1 MKAKLILTLIVLA
14 LIAGASRN
22 LVATELIVGRHKV
35 MSVVEAQT
43 DPRQDNNAS
52 QKATIANGWCDLV
65 PLHSTRADVE
75 RLFGAPKMSHDSTKI
90 YETKDERVD
99 VLYSAGLCKLS
110 GVERWNVPEDVV
122 IKIEVTP
129 RKNILIQDL
138 HLDPNKYIRFQL
150 SHPENWVQYRNKE
163 NGITVHTII
172 SGKAEELY
180 IITREPAAKDKSLQC
195 TSASAPNLYSTET
208 SSG

>member
-1 MKAKLILTLIVLA
+1 MKAKLILTLIALA
-14 LIAGASRN
+14 IIASASRN
-22 LVATELIVGRHKV
+22 LVATDLIVGRYRV
-35 MSVVEAQT
+35 RSGVETQT

-52 QKATIANGWCDLV
+52 QKATVATGWCELL

-75 RLFGAPKMSHDSTKI
+75 RIFGAPKMSHDSTKI

-99 VLYSAGLCKLS
+99 VLYSAGPCKLS

-122 IKIEVTP
+122 IKIEVSP
-129 RKNILIQDL
+129 RKNILVQDL

-163 NGITVHTII
+163 DGITVHTII

-195 TSASAPNLYSTET
+195 TS
-208 SSG
+208 SSGPNVLQNRAR